1 MRSDVGTVAVIGAL
15 ARDSASSIGA
25 WAARAREADAIT
37 VLEGIR
43 RAVSAQTRVLYAR
56 GASPTSDDTSGIAE
70 AVRLARQAAVVIL
83 VIGESREMTG
93 EASSRASLDLP
104 GAQQRLAEAIQAT
117 GKPVVVV
124 LMNGRPLAIP
134 WLHDHVPAIIE
145 TWFGGVEA
153 GNATAD
159 VLFGAYNPGGK
170 LPVTFPRTVGQVP
183 IYYAHT
189 NTGRPSSADNSYTSK
204 YIDLPWT
211 PLYPFGYGL
220 SYTTFT
226 LGTPRLSATILRPGD
241 SLDVAVDVANAG
253 SIAGDQVVQLYLR
266 DDVASVTRPV
276 RELRGFQRVH
286 LAQHESRTVHF
297 TIGDQALAFYDTSMT
312 RVVEPGTFTVFT
324 GDDAAHTSQA
334 RFRFETTNGAS
345 LPVPDRCDQ

>member
-1 MRSDVGTVAVIGAL
+1 
-15 ARDSASSIGA
+15 
-25 WAARAREADAIT
+25 
-37 VLEGIR
+37 
-43 RAVSAQTRVLYAR
+43 
-56 GASPTSDDTSGIAE
+56 
-70 AVRLARQAAVVIL
+70 
-83 VIGESREMTG
+83 
-93 EASSRASLDLP
+93 
-104 GAQQRLAEAIQAT
+104 
-117 GKPVVVV
+117 VVVV

-170 LPVTFPRTVGQVP
+170 LPVTFPRAVGQVP
-183 IYYAHT
+183 IYYAHP

-226 LGTPRLSATILRPGD
+226 LGAPRLSATVLRPGD
-241 SLDVAVDVANAG
+241 SLDVAVDITNTG
-253 SIAGDQVVQLYLR
+253 SIAGDQVVQLYIR

-276 RELRGFQRVH
+276 AELRGFQRVH
-286 LAQHESRTVHF
+286 LAPHESRTAHF
-297 TIGDQALAFYDTSMT
+297 MIRDQALAFYDTSMT

-324 GDDAAHTSQA
+324 GDDAAHTSHAQ
-334 RFRFETTNGAS
+334 FRFETPNGMS
-345 LPVPDRCDQ
+345 LPVPVRCEDPRSSPALERTATHAPMN